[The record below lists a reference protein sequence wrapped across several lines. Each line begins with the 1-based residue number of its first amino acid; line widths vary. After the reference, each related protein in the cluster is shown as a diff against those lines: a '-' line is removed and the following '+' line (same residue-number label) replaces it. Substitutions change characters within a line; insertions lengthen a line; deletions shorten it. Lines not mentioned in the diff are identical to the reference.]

1 MAEISLS
8 SLGGRNL
15 SEYLSMRGHLK
26 VLGIESTAHTFS
38 ASIVTERGVVTN
50 AKDVYMPPEGSG
62 IHPAEAA
69 DHHLSVAVRVVRE
82 ALAGK
87 EGRGSDI
94 HDVDAIAYSMGP
106 GLGPCLRVGAVTA
119 RALSLSSGKPIV
131 AVNHAVGHIEL
142 GCLLTGAKTPLVL
155 LISGGHTMVLAHSN
169 AVWRVLGETLDLT
182 LGQLLD
188 QIGRHVGF
196 ASPCGRRIEEA
207 ASKSSRYLKLPYTI
221 KGNDVSFSGVLTAAK
236 RLVDGGAPFEDV
248 CFSLQETAFAMTAEV
263 TERAL
268 AFTGAKELLVVGG
281 VAANRR
287 LSGML
292 ETMAKRHSAAVR
304 VVPLQFSGDCGAQIA
319 WTGLL
324 AFRAGEHLQNASES
338 VVRQSWRLDTVRTPW
353 RS

>member
-1 MAEISLS
+1 
-8 SLGGRNL
+8 
-15 SEYLSMRGHLK
+15 MRGQLK

-38 ASIVTERGVVTN
+38 ASVVTEKDGVVTN
-50 AKDVYMPPEGSG
+50 AKDIYMPPEGSG

-69 DHHLSVAVRVVRE
+69 EHHLAVAVKVVRE
-82 ALAGK
+82 ALAR
-87 EGRGSDI
+87 ESERGSDI
-94 HDVDAIAYSMGP
+94 DDIHAVAYSMGP

-119 RALSLSSGKPIV
+119 RTLSLSTGKPLV

-155 LISGGHTMVLAHSN
+155 LISGGHTMVVAHSN
-169 AVWRVLGETLDLT
+169 GVWRVLGETLDLT

-188 QIGRHVGF
+188 QMGRYVGF

-207 ASKSSRYLKLPYTI
+207 AAKSNRYLRLPYTV

-236 RLVDGGAPFEDV
+236 KLVDGGAAFEDV
-248 CFSLQETAFAMTAEV
+248 CYSLQETAFAITTEV

-268 AFTGAKELLVVGG
+268 AFTGSRELLVVGG

-287 LSGML
+287 LSAML
-292 ETMAKRHSAAVR
+292 ELMATRHDASVK
-304 VVPLQFSGDCGAQIA
+304 VVPPKFSGDCGAQIA

-324 AFRAGEHLQNASES
+324 AFKSGEFLPKVADS
-338 VVRQSWRLDTVRTPW
+338 VVRQSWRLDTVPTPW

>member
-1 MAEISLS
+1 LS
-8 SLGGRNL
+8 DK
-15 SEYLSMRGHLK
+15 LK

-38 ASIVTERGVVTN
+38 ASVVTEEDGVITN
-50 AKDVYMPPEGSG
+50 PKDIYKPPEGSG

-69 DHHLSVAVRVVRE
+69 EHHVSVAVRVIRE
-82 ALAGK
+82 AL
-87 EGRGSDI
+87 ERQDGRGSDI
-94 HDVDAIAYSMGP
+94 SDIDAVAYAMGP
-106 GLGPCLRVGAVTA
+106 GLGPCLRVGAVAA
-119 RALSLSSGKPIV
+119 RTLALSMDKPLV

-142 GCLLTGAKTPLVL
+142 GCLLTGAETPLVL
-155 LISGGHTMVLAHSN
+155 LISGGHTMVVAHSN
-169 AVWRVLGETLDLT
+169 GVWRVLGETLDLT

-188 QIGRHVGF
+188 QVGRYVGF

-207 ASKSSRYLKLPYTI
+207 AARSERYLKLPYTV

-236 RLVDGGAPFEDV
+236 RLIDDGAPFEDV
-248 CFSLQETAFAMTAEV
+248 CYSLQETAFAITTEV

-268 AFTGAKELLVVGG
+268 AFTGSRELLVVGG

-292 ETMAKRHSAAVR
+292 ATMAERHGASAK

-324 AFRAGEHLQNASES
+324 AFRAGQSLASVGES
-338 VVRQSWRLDTVRTPW
+338 TVRQSWRLDTVTTPW
-353 RS
+353 RVG

>member
-1 MAEISLS
+1 
-8 SLGGRNL
+8 
-15 SEYLSMRGHLK
+15 MRTQLK

-38 ASIVTERGVVTN
+38 ASLVSEKEGVLTN
-50 AKDVYMPPEGSG
+50 AKDVYVPPEGSG

-69 DHHLSVAVRVVRE
+69 EHHLEVAVRVVRE
-82 ALAGK
+82 ALTRQTL
-87 EGRGSDI
+87 RGSAIDE
-94 HDVDAIAYSMGP
+94 VDAIAYAMGP

-119 RALSLSSGKPIV
+119 RTLALATGKPLV
-131 AVNHAVGHIEL
+131 PVNHAVGHIEL

-155 LISGGHTMVLAHSN
+155 LISGGHTMVVAHSTG
-169 AVWRVLGETLDLT
+169 VWRVLGETLDLT

-188 QIGRHVGF
+188 QIGRFAGF

-207 ASKSSRYLKLPYTI
+207 AAKSSRYLKLPYTV

-236 RLVDGGAPFEDV
+236 KLMDGGASFEDV
-248 CFSLQETAFAMTAEV
+248 CFSLQETAFAITTEV

-268 AFTGAKELLVVGG
+268 AFTGARELLVVGG

-287 LSGML
+287 LSEML
-292 ETMAKRHSAAVR
+292 TTMADRHGASVK

-324 AFRAGEHLQNASES
+324 AFKAGESLRSVSES
-338 VVRQSWRLDTVRTPW
+338 VVRQSWRLDTVPTPW
-353 RS
+353 RD

>member
-1 MAEISLS
+1 
-8 SLGGRNL
+8 
-15 SEYLSMRGHLK
+15 MRSGAR

-38 ASIVTERGVVTN
+38 ASVVSEKEGVLTN
-50 AKDVYMPPEGSG
+50 SRAVYMPAEGSG

-69 DHHLSVAVRVVRE
+69 EHHLSVAVRVVRE
-82 ALAGK
+82 ALERK
-87 EGRGSDI
+87 HQRGSGIDEI
-94 HDVDAIAYSMGP
+94 DAFAYAMGP

-119 RALSLSSGKPIV
+119 RTLALSTGKPMV

-155 LISGGHTMVLAHSN
+155 LISGGHTMVVAHSDG
-169 AVWRVLGETLDLT
+169 VWRVLGETLDLT

-188 QIGRHVGF
+188 QLGRYVGF

-207 ASKSSRYLKLPYTI
+207 ASKSNRYLKLPYTV

-236 RLVDGGAPFEDV
+236 KLVEGGASFEDV
-248 CFSLQETAFAMTAEV
+248 CYSVQETAFAITTEV

-268 AFTGAKELLVVGG
+268 AFTGSRELLVVGG

-287 LSGML
+287 LAEML
-292 ETMAKRHSAAVR
+292 ELMAKRHKASVK
-304 VVPLQFSGDCGAQIA
+304 VVPPQFSGDCGAQIA

-324 AFRAGEHLQNASES
+324 AFKSGDVLPSIADS
-338 VVRQSWRLDTVRTPW
+338 VVRQSWRLDTVPTPW
-353 RS
+353 RA

>member
-1 MAEISLS
+1 
-8 SLGGRNL
+8 
-15 SEYLSMRGHLK
+15 MR

-38 ASIVTERGVVTN
+38 VSLVSERRGVITN

-69 DHHLSVAVRVVRE
+69 DHHTAVAVKVLKEAVQRE
-82 ALAGK
+82 DGLAG
-87 EGRGSDI
+87 RFD
-94 HDVDAIAYSMGP
+94 DVDAFAYAMGP
-106 GLGPCLRVGAVTA
+106 GLGPCLRVGAVAA
-119 RALSLSSGKPIV
+119 RTLALSTGKPLV

-155 LISGGHTMVLAHSN
+155 LISGGHTMVVAHS
-169 AVWRVLGETLDLT
+169 AGMWRVLGETLDLT

-207 ASKSSRYLKLPYTI
+207 AARSRRYVKLPYAI
-221 KGNDVSFSGVLTAAK
+221 KGNDVTFSGLLTAAK
-236 RLVDGGAPFEDV
+236 RLIDGGTPFQDV
-248 CFSLQETAFAMTAEV
+248 CYSLQETAFAITTEV

-268 AFTGAKELLVVGG
+268 AFTGSRELMVVGG
-281 VAANRR
+281 VAANKR
-287 LSGML
+287 LAGML
-292 ETMAKRHSAAVR
+292 GVMVKRHDASLK

-324 AFRAGEHLQNASES
+324 AFRSGDSLHDVSDS
-338 VVRQSWRLDTVRTPW
+338 VVRQSWRLDTVPTPW

>member
-1 MAEISLS
+1 
-8 SLGGRNL
+8 
-15 SEYLSMRGHLK
+15 MRGNLK
-26 VLGIESTAHTFS
+26 ILGIESTAHTFS
-38 ASIVTERGVVTN
+38 ASLVDERDGVLTN
-50 AKDVYMPPEGSG
+50 AKDVYIPPEGSG

-69 DHHLSVAVRVVRE
+69 EHHLSVAVRVVHE
-82 ALAGK
+82 ALEMK
-87 EGRGSDI
+87 RGSEIDSL
-94 HDVDAIAYSMGP
+94 DAIAYSMGP

-119 RALSLSSGKPIV
+119 RTLSLSTGKPLV

-155 LISGGHTMVLAHSN
+155 LISGGHTMVIAHSN
-169 AVWRVLGETLDLT
+169 GIWRVLGETLDLT

-188 QIGRHVGF
+188 QIGRYVGF

-207 ASKSSRYLKLPYTI
+207 AAKSTRYLKLPYTV

-236 RLVDGGAPFEDV
+236 RLIEGGASFEDV
-248 CFSLQETAFAMTAEV
+248 CYSLQETAFAITTEV

-268 AFTGAKELLVVGG
+268 AFTGARELLVVGG

-292 ETMAKRHSAAVR
+292 ETMATRHEATVK
-304 VVPLQFSGDCGAQIA
+304 VVPPKFSGDCGAQIA

-324 AFRAGEHLQNASES
+324 AFRAGESLPRVADS
-338 VVRQSWRLDTVRTPW
+338 VVRQSWRLDTVPTPW
-353 RS
+353 RG